1 MIQVGAEGDA
11 ILCLCKDLAV
21 KEVVKKEGKNKGR
34 VFYHCGKLK
43 AFQCK
48 FWEWEPVKV
57 DESVSS
63 GMKCKCDVE
72 AKREVVKKEGKNK
85 GRVFYHCSKPKADNC
100 KFWQWGKKE
109 EWEHP
114 EEAMSKNDED
124 KKGTKRANSE
134 KELDNSKTT
143 NKVLKM

>member
-1 MIQVGAEGDA
+1 MQDGAESSA
-11 ILCLCKDLAV
+11 ILCECQDMAV
-21 KEVVKKEGKNKGR
+21 KEVVRKEGKNQGR

-48 FWEWEPVKV
+48 FWEWEAVKEEGG
-57 DESVSS
+57 ESCGV
-63 GMKCKCDVE
+63 KCKCGID

-109 EWEHP
+109 EWEQP
-114 EEAMSKNDED
+114 TEDKEKEDEA
-124 KKGTKRANSE
+124 KKGTKRTNSDE
-134 KELDNSKTT
+134 EGKTST
-143 NKVLKM
+143 NKLVKT